1 MIKLLIIL
9 GYILIGAVLLG
20 LLYYTAATKESFKD
34 FYDYIGLLDSLEDD
48 KASVIGISVMFA
60 TFWPLL
66 LLISLAVVPYMYIK
80 YMFDK
85 KWGKKLWKKPH

>member
-34 FYDYIGLLDSLEDD
+34 FYNYMGLLDGLDATD
-48 KASVIGISVMFA
+48 SVIGISMAFA
-60 TFWPLL
+60 IFWPILL
-66 LLISLAVVPYMYIK
+66 VIALAIVPYIYIK

-85 KWGKKLWKKPH
+85 KWGK

>member
-34 FYDYIGLLDSLEDD
+34 FYDYIGLLDCLDD
-48 KASVIGISVMFA
+48 IASVIGISVMFA
-60 TFWPLL
+60 VFWPLL

>member
-1 MIKLLIIL
+1 MIKLLIVI

-34 FYDYIGLLDSLEDD
+34 FYDYMGLLDGLDTTD
-48 KASVIGISVMFA
+48 SVIGVSMAFA
-60 TFWPLL
+60 IFWPILL
-66 LLISLAVVPYMYIK
+66 VIALAVVPYIYIK

-85 KWGKKLWKKPH
+85 KWGK

>member
-20 LLYYTAATKESFKD
+20 LLYYTAATKQSFKD
-34 FYDYIGLLDSLEDD
+34 FYDYMGLLNELNDLNDINN
-48 KASVIGISVMFA
+48 AIGFSVIFA
-60 TFWPLL
+60 VFWPI
-66 LLISLAVVPYMYIK
+66 LIVFALIIVPYIYIK

-85 KWGKKLWKKPH
+85 KWGK